1 MKKTLRY
8 KSRRRGTDE
17 KPEKK
22 EKRKKVEKVEKV
34 EKGKEAKIV
43 IFNIENWWF
52 GQVAVI
58 QKRSNTHATEFM
70 VRGR

>member
-22 EKRKKVEKVEKV
+22 EKRKKVEKVEK
-34 EKGKEAKIV
+34 GKETKIV

-70 VRGR
+70 VRVR